1 MDNAATS
8 YPKPECVYTAVDD
21 FNRHMGGNPGR
32 GSSQRT
38 LRAGAV
44 LLEAREALAELFNV
58 KDSSRIAFTLNITQA
73 LNLGLKGLLKPGD
86 HVITTSMEH
95 NAVARPL
102 FVMQSQGIEWTRVQ
116 CAGDGSLDPHEVG
129 KAIRPNTR
137 LICMLHASN
146 LCGTIMPVTE
156 IGRIAQ
162 QNNILFM
169 VDSAQTAGVLDI
181 DVVRDNIDILAFTGH
196 KGLLGPQGTGGI
208 YLHPRILINPLLQGG
223 TGSLSESLEQPL
235 CMPDILE
242 SGTANTP
249 GIAGLKAGVAYIR
262 EYGRENIRAHEQRL
276 TSLLLDG
283 LREIKGVRIFGPAD
297 SERQTAVIAFNIEGL
312 DCGDLGFSLD
322 YEYGIITR
330 TGLHCAPLAHQTL
343 GTFESGTC
351 RLSPGLF
358 NTETEI
364 CQVIEAVHSISR
376 QCS

>member
-1 MDNAATS
+1 MDTIYMDNAATS

-196 KGLLGPQGTGGI
+196 KSLLGPQGTGGI
-208 YLHPRILINPLLQGG
+208 YLHPRILI
-223 TGSLSESLEQPL
+223 TL
-235 CMPDILE
+235 CY
-242 SGTANTP
+242 
-249 GIAGLKAGVAYIR
+249 KAGPVRCPKVWNSPCACLIFWKA
-262 EYGRENIRAHEQRL
+262 GRPTHLALPDLKPVLPISGNMDGKTFAL
-276 TSLLLDG
+276 MNKNLLLC
-283 LREIKGVRIFGPAD
+283 FW
-297 SERQTAVIAFNIEGL
+297 
-312 DCGDLGFSLD
+312 
-322 YEYGIITR
+322 
-330 TGLHCAPLAHQTL
+330 TG
-343 GTFESGTC
+343 
-351 RLSPGLF
+351 
-358 NTETEI
+358 
-364 CQVIEAVHSISR
+364 
-376 QCS
+376 